1 MSSLCPL
8 CGKNKSEEALFC
20 DECEKKIRNEY
31 EVKMPGRLNF
41 AENASQP
48 VAEKGVASSEEEVP
62 ILEVTE

>member
-31 EVKMPGRLNF
+31 EVKMPGQLNF
-41 AENASQP
+41 AENASTGCR
-48 VAEKGVASSEEEVP
+48 KWCCFRGRGSYFR
-62 ILEVTE
+62 